1 MAATLTSAMKDD
13 LATGNAKLLLAAY
26 ASGGLT
32 DSTFTGADEIY
43 TMKDS
48 FKITEG
54 DPTSTMIEL
63 DQNGGEKV
71 GQVVVSGET
80 TVEATIPF
88 TAVEL
93 FDYFYKKATTSAV
106 TLTTG
111 IVSGSTTYKTG
122 TNYSFAN
129 KKVVK
134 VKMFVESNSGNTA
147 IVLHNV
153 DLMVT
158 LIQDNVNTTPL
169 GLKLSGKVFEDGA
182 YGAFAR
188 LTGAPTV

>member
-1 MAATLTSAMKDD
+1 MAATLDKNMKDD
-13 LATGNAKLLLAAY
+13 LATGNAKILLAIY
-26 ASGGLT
+26 AAGGLT
-32 DSTFTGADEIY
+32 DTTFTGADEIY
-43 TMKDS
+43 TTKDS
-48 FKITEG
+48 FKITES

-80 TVEATIPF
+80 NIEATIPF

-93 FDYFYKKATTSAV
+93 FDYFYKKATTSAIS
-106 TLTTG
+106 LTTG
-111 IVSGSTTYKTG
+111 IVSGSTAYKTG
-122 TNYSFAN
+122 TNYSFAD

-134 VKMFVESNSGNTA
+134 VKMFIESNSGNTA

-158 LIQDNVNTTPL
+158 LIQDTVNTTPL
-169 GLKLSGKVFEDGA
+169 GLKLMGKVFEDGDN
-182 YGAFAR
+182 GAFAR
-188 LTGAPTV
+188 MTGTPVV

>member
-1 MAATLTSAMKDD
+1 MAATLSNSMKDD
-13 LATGNAKLLLAAY
+13 LATGNAKILLANY
-26 ASGGLT
+26 AAGALSDT
-32 DSTFTGADEIY
+32 TFTGADEIY
-43 TMKDS
+43 TQKDT
-48 FKITEG
+48 FKVTEG

-80 TVEATIPF
+80 TIEATIPF

-93 FDYFYKKATTSAV
+93 FDYFYKKASTS
-106 TLTTG
+106 TISLTAG
-111 IVSGSTTYKTG
+111 IVSGATTYKTG

-147 IVLHNV
+147 LVFHNV

-169 GLKLSGKVFEDGA
+169 GLKLSGKVFEDGTN
-182 YGAFAR
+182 GAFAR
-188 LTGAPTV
+188 MTGTPTV

>member
-1 MAATLTSAMKDD
+1 MAATLSNSMKDD
-13 LATGNAKLLLAAY
+13 LATGNAKILLANY
-26 ASGGLT
+26 AAGALSDT
-32 DSTFTGADEIY
+32 TFTGADEIY
-43 TMKDS
+43 TQKDT
-48 FKITEG
+48 FKVTEG

-80 TVEATIPF
+80 NIEATIPF

-93 FDYFYKKATTSAV
+93 FDYFYKKASTS
-106 TLTTG
+106 TISLTAG
-111 IVSGSTTYKTG
+111 IVSGATTYKTG

-147 IVLHNV
+147 LVFHNV
-153 DLMVT
+153 DLIVT

-182 YGAFAR
+182 NGAFAR
-188 LTGAPTV
+188 MTGTPTV

>member
-1 MAATLTSAMKDD
+1 MAATLDKNIKDD
-13 LATGNAKLLLAAY
+13 LATGNAKILLATY
-26 ASGGLT
+26 AAGALSET
-32 DSTFTGADEIY
+32 TFTDADEIY
-43 TMKDS
+43 TTKDS

-80 TVEATIPF
+80 TIEATIPF

-93 FDYFYKKATTSAV
+93 FDYFYKKATTSAIS
-106 TLTTG
+106 LTTG
-111 IVSGSTTYKTG
+111 IVSGSTAYKTG
-122 TNYSFAN
+122 TNYSFAD

-158 LIQDNVNTTPL
+158 LIQDTVNTTPL
-169 GLKLSGKVFEDGA
+169 GLKLMGKVFEDGDN
-182 YGAFAR
+182 GAFAR
-188 LTGAPTV
+188 MNGTPIV

>member
-1 MAATLTSAMKDD
+1 MAATLTNAMKDD
-13 LATGNAKLLLAAY
+13 LATGNAKLLLATY

-43 TMKDS
+43 TSKDS

-80 TVEATIPF
+80 SVEATIPF

-111 IVSGSTTYKTG
+111 IVSGATTYKTG

-182 YGAFAR
+182 NGAFAR
-188 LTGAPTV
+188 LTGTPTV

>member
-1 MAATLTSAMKDD
+1 MAATLDNTMKQD
-13 LATGNAKLLLAAY
+13 LATGNAKILLATY
-26 ASGGLT
+26 ATGGLT

-63 DQNGGEKV
+63 DQNGGEKI

-147 IVLHNV
+147 IILHNV

>member
-1 MAATLTSAMKDD
+1 MAATLDKNMKKD
-13 LATGNAKLLLAAY
+13 LATGNAKILLATY
-26 ASGGLT
+26 ATGGLT

-147 IVLHNV
+147 IILHNV

>member
-1 MAATLTSAMKDD
+1 MAATLTNAMKDD
-13 LATGNAKLLLAAY
+13 LATGNAKILLATY

-63 DQNGGEKV
+63 DQNGGEKI

-93 FDYFYKKATTSAV
+93 FDYFYKKSTTSAIS
-106 TLTTG
+106 LTTG

-169 GLKLSGKVFEDGA
+169 GLKLMGKVFEDGNN
-182 YGAFAR
+182 GAFAR
-188 LTGAPTV
+188 MTGTPVV

>member
-1 MAATLTSAMKDD
+1 MTATLDKNMKKD
-13 LATGNAKLLLAAY
+13 LATGNAKILLATY
-26 ASGGLT
+26 ATGGLT

-147 IVLHNV
+147 IILHNV